1 MRKEGK
7 MKAIRFTA
15 VLLALL
21 MLLTA
26 CKPQATSPENQT
38 SGTFPESTPENTSE
52 STSEA
57 ESQTEAA
64 APAPI
69 KYYIPKP
76 YIDIEFHGNGTLT
89 DAMDHVSCSLANK
102 SNGSVTVDEIS
113 INGEKYSVP
122 HLYVKNAGGVATLKY
137 KDLKSQSELLKL
149 LENGFTVEV
158 FLVNHNRLNSSS
170 KEQCMAT
177 STQSG
182 GYNFSVNKG
191 RYIFSVHTDGAYRI
205 AAYEKQYDNENLTH
219 LMGVYDPTAKT
230 STLYVNGIPE
240 ATVDAKGILRLAKDN
255 CWQTIVL
262 GGDVSASGTPEL
274 LSTNVRIADYKLY
287 AASMTDSQVEKAY
300 EAAVSKLTGKELSY
314 EIIYADPDDMPD
326 EVNSLFASIA
336 ASYADVYE
344 PSTGLTAAPT
354 VITYAGPATASLAKE
369 AKRPATVIFDVRLK
383 DGALIGADPSGKE
396 LGTLRDCVSSLKL
409 KMIPA
414 FRIEDKSLEAALR
427 TFINS
432 NNIGDCFVISP
443 DSSLLKSLCEAT
455 RSARPILDLTA
466 LENNEVTAS
475 GAFLKA
481 SACGTKTVLVN
492 ASALDNEKTLAM
504 RARALSVFA
513 VLDSEDVSEIH
524 TAVFNGVMGIVAKD
538 HDKVISHYGAIT
550 EKTLNAPP
558 LVVAHRGDIQ
568 NCPENIL
575 RSFISAEGSGASVIE
590 LDVWL
595 TKDNHLVVN
604 HDSKTNKW
612 NEKLTCTDA
621 TREQLKKL
629 KLASGGIDGDEV
641 TFYDEVMEH
650 FSKDGSNVVFTVE
663 IKDKRNAVIDKVIE
677 ITDKYGMRDRVIII
691 CMTHSIV
698 RYAYEEYGYAV
709 HMNQSYPTG
718 GDDILSSLAYAC
730 AEVVG
735 LHSSYFSQLKN
746 ADARL
751 SSMLRH
757 RGIKY
762 SVWTASSAKDS
773 ETFYSLEYPEF
784 TGNYPHQSDKYARSL
799 KIAEGA
805 DGRITVTLTHYDR
818 TDKDVTALAEFVP
831 LSGSVTYKDGK
842 VSGSGTYAFRLKTGL
857 SIVTDYEY
865 FVYSTAKAR

>member
-1 MRKEGK
+1 
-7 MKAIRFTA
+7 
-15 VLLALL
+15 

-26 CKPQATSPENQT
+26 CKPQVTSPADQT
-38 SGTFPESTPENTSE
+38 SAAFTESTSESIYE

-57 ESQTEAA
+57 GSQTETT
-64 APAPI
+64 APTPI

-76 YIDIEFHGNGTLT
+76 YIDIEFHGDGTLT
-89 DAMDHVSCSLANK
+89 DAMDHVTCSLANK
-102 SNGSVTVDEIS
+102 SNGSVTVDEVNV
-113 INGEKYSVP
+113 NGEKYSVP
-122 HLYVKNAGGVATLKY
+122 HLYVKKAGGVATLKY
-137 KDLKSQSELLKL
+137 KELKSQSELLKL
-149 LENGFTVEV
+149 LEDGFTVEV
-158 FLVNHNRLNSSS
+158 FLVNHNRLDSSS

-219 LMGVYDPTAKT
+219 LMGIYDPTAKT
-230 STLYVNGIPE
+230 STLYINGIPE
-240 ATVDAKGILRLAKDN
+240 ATVDAKGIFKLAKDN

-262 GGDVSASGTPEL
+262 GGDISASGTPEL
-274 LSTNVRIADYKLY
+274 LSTNTRIADYKLY
-287 AASMTDSQVEKAY
+287 TASMTEVQVEKAY
-300 EAAVSKLTGKELSY
+300 EAAVSKLTGKELTY
-314 EIIYADPDDMPD
+314 EIIYADPDGMPD
-326 EVNSLFASIA
+326 DAKSLFASVA

-354 VITYAGPATASLAKE
+354 VITYASPETASLAKE
-369 AKRPATVIFDVRLK
+369 AKRPATVIFDIKLK
-383 DGALIGADPSGKE
+383 DGELVGADSSGKE
-396 LGTLRDCVSSLKL
+396 LGSLRDCVSSLKL
-409 KMIPA
+409 KIIPA
-414 FRIEDKSLEAALR
+414 FRIEDKSLKSALR

-432 NNIGDCFVISP
+432 NNIGDCFVISS

-455 RSARPILDLTA
+455 RSARPILDLTDMKD
-466 LENNEVTAS
+466 NEVTAS
-475 GAFLKA
+475 VAFLKA

-524 TAVFNGVMGIVAKD
+524 SAVFNGVMGIVTND
-538 HDKVISHYGAIT
+538 HGKVISHYESIT

-575 RSFISAEGSGASVIE
+575 RSFISAEKSGASVIE

-612 NEKLTCTDA
+612 NEKLTCNDA

-650 FSKDGSNVVFTVE
+650 FSKDGSDVVFTIE
-663 IKDKRNAVIDKVIE
+663 IKDKRNEVIDKVVE
-677 ITDKYGMRDRVIII
+677 LTEKYGMRDRVIII

-718 GDDILSSLAYAC
+718 GDDVLSSLAYAC

-799 KIAEGA
+799 KITEDANGK
-805 DGRITVTLTHYDR
+805 ITVMLEHYDR
-818 TDKDVTALAEFVP
+818 TNKDVTELAEFVP
-831 LSGSVTYKDGK
+831 ISGSVTYTDGK
-842 VSGSGTYAFRLKTGL
+842 VSGSGAYAFRLKTKL
-857 SIVTDYEY
+857 PIVTEYEY
-865 FVYSTAKAR
+865 FVYSTAETR